1 MDRQQPLPVSKRK
14 IDDRF
19 DDLNAGIADQHID
32 PAIFRYRVGDA
43 LFDRRLVGD
52 VHPDGKG
59 IRSLRLDLARGGVG
73 MVEIEIGNDRYS
85 TLGGKPQ
92 RDLLIL
98 RCPVSPIRSQS
109 SRAPLAAS
117 ARRSRC
123 GLPPRVEYRSLPISI
138 STMPTPPRARSRRR
152 DRMPL
157 PSG

>member
-92 RDLLIL
+92 RDLL
-98 RCPVSPIRSQS
+98 
-109 SRAPLAAS
+109 ADAAS
-117 ARRSRC
+117 GARDDCDLIGETGHLRIRRSRC

-138 STMPTPPRARSRRR
+138 STMPTPPRAR
-152 DRMPL
+152 
-157 PSG
+157 